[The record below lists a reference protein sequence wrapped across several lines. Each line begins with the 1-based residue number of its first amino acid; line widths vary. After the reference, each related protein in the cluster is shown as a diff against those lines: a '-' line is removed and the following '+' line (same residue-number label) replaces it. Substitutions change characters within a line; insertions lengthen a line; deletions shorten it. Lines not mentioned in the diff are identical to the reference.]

1 MLIDTNI
8 IIEIARKQKHYQEC
22 VDLLNAINQKSLG
35 ETVYITSFTLNAIE
49 ALISRFDNR
58 FLKKILLMIYQG
70 SIEICD
76 LNIQD
81 DLMILSSL
89 NELGLDFDDA
99 TQFLAANKL
108 ATYIVTLDKD
118 FKKTGI
124 KLKTPKEVL
133 KKVLKQA

>member
-8 IIEIARKQKHYQEC
+8 VIEIAKRQKHYQEC
-22 VDLLNAINQKSLG
+22 VDLLNAINQKCLG
-35 ETVYITSFTLNAIE
+35 ESAYITKFTLNAIE
-49 ALISRFDNR
+49 ALLSRFDSR
-58 FLKKILLMIYQG
+58 FLKKILIMIYQG
-70 SIEICD
+70 TIQICD

-108 ATYIVTLDKD
+108 GTYIVTLDKD

-124 KLKTPKEVL
+124 EVKTPVQVL
-133 KKVLKQA
+133 KSF

>member
-8 IIEIARKQKHYQEC
+8 VIEIAKRQKHYQEC
-22 VDLLNAINQKSLG
+22 VDLLNAISQKCLG
-35 ETVYITSFTLNAIE
+35 ETAYITKFTLNAIE
-49 ALISRFDNR
+49 ALLSRFDSR
-58 FLKKILLMIYQG
+58 FLKKILIMIYQG
-70 SIEICD
+70 TIQICD
-76 LNIQD
+76 LDIQD

-108 ATYIVTLDKD
+108 KTYIVTLDKD

-124 KLKTPKEVL
+124 EIKTPAQAL
-133 KKVLKQA
+133 KNF